1 MNAMQFT
8 ARLTRDPEVRQ
19 LDGDNTVADLRIAI
33 PRRRGRDG
41 EDKGAVFVDATAW
54 NGLATVI
61 GQYLHQG
68 SRIAATGRLE
78 YSEWETD
85 DGSKRSKHE
94 IVLDQ
99 VEFLDPKPSDHQAA
113 EVDTLP

>member
-1 MNAMQFT
+1 MQFT
-8 ARLTRDPEVRQ
+8 ARLTRGPEIRQ
-19 LDGDNTVADLRIAI
+19 LDGDKTVADLRLAI

-41 EDKGAVFVDATAW
+41 QDKGAVIDATAW

-85 DGSKRSKHE
+85 TGNRSKHE
-94 IVLDQ
+94 VILDQ
-99 VEFLDPKPSDHQAA
+99 VEFLDPKPADEPVETDALA
-113 EVDTLP
+113 

>member
-8 ARLTRDPEVRQ
+8 ARLTRDPELRQ
-19 LDGDNTVADLRIAI
+19 LDGDKTVAALRLAI

-54 NGLATVI
+54 NGLANVI
-61 GQYLHQG
+61 GEYLHQG
-68 SRIAATGRLE
+68 SRIAGTGRLE

-85 DGSKRSKHE
+85 DGKRFKHE

-99 VEFLDPKPSDHQAA
+99 IEFLDPKPSHEEAA
-113 EVDTLP
+113 EVDTLA